1 MSYPFLFE
9 HEQFNRLFP
18 FYMLIDKEM
27 ILVSSGNSIQ
37 KLCGIKN
44 GITFHHLFSIPRP
57 YTPLHN
63 FEGLK
68 NLQDQLVVLET
79 LDSRKNIKLR
89 GQFEYLSNTDQI
101 LFVGTPWFN
110 SMEQVKEGQMVINDF
125 AHHDPL
131 IDLLHVLKAQEITNE
146 DLKNLVS
153 TINQQKNTLKN
164 ISKEFE
170 EIALFPTQSPDPI
183 ICIDFNGE
191 VLRNNPAASRLDF
204 FEYNNSNL
212 RNDIFFKLIADQID
226 PKCNQWEID
235 AISGN
240 KDFSFMCVPMIKE
253 GYINIY
259 GRDITQQKRYRRE
272 LERLSLVASAN
283 DNGVLFTNMSGDIT
297 WANEGFCKMTGYTS
311 EEVIGKAPIQLCQG
325 PLTDPVSVQ
334 SILEA
339 FYKGEGF
346 STQLVFYRKDQ
357 SLFWGRTVS
366 QPIKDKEGN
375 TIEYFGIIEDVT
387 DEIANEEK
395 MKVLSQ
401 IAEDNINAVVIADAE
416 GKITWVNKSFLE
428 MTGYTIEE
436 SIGKKPG
443 HLLQGPE
450 TDQKT
455 VNYLRNQIA
464 KGEPFNAE
472 ILNYSK
478 HGTKYWLRVQGQ
490 PIKNES
496 GKVTGFF
503 ALEEDITRE
512 KETESRF
519 KKALEHIGD
528 NVWEH
533 DYKTGITYFS
543 KSENELL
550 GRDTNDYNINV
561 DLWWNNVDHRD
572 RHLLEQNDKKYK
584 KGLIDS
590 HSLEY
595 RIKHS
600 DGNYKWVLDR
610 GVVIEKN
617 REGIPLRII
626 GTHTDITNI
635 KNTETELSNRVKQ
648 FQSLSENIPGVIYEY
663 EFRMNGTDGIRY
675 ISPAIEPIFG
685 IKVEEFKNYL
695 EYIHPDDR
703 ESIIQKN
710 AHCRKTLEPFYNEAR
725 MVIPG
730 QPIRWH
736 SVHSSFSYQT
746 EEGNSVYTGFMLDI
760 TERKNAEQ
768 KLEEQRKFYE
778 GILNN
783 MPADI
788 AVFNINHEYLYVNPQ
803 AIKDDHIRSWIIG
816 KRDEDY
822 CIYRNKP
829 LSLAADRREQ
839 FKKVLESHKPTEWE
853 EQNIQSNGDLEYMLR
868 RWYPVMDSTGDIQLV
883 IGYGIDITERKKSEE
898 ALRINEEK
906 YRSIIANMNLGLMEM
921 DVNGKIIFANQTL
934 LNMTDLREDEYFG
947 FNPIFWVDENQRPEV
962 LARMANR
969 PKGTSEAYEVR
980 TNIRNKKGWWLVSSA
995 PKYSRNGDFIGSIV
1009 VCLDINS
1016 QKQLEYDLITSRE
1029 QAELLAK
1036 AKEMFLANMSH
1047 EIRTPMNA
1055 ILGMGNQ
1062 LAKTNLNDQQSFFL
1076 NTINSAADNLLVIIN
1091 DILDLSKIEAG
1102 KLSIEKIA
1110 FEPRKI
1116 VLNAL
1121 QVVMY
1126 KAEEKGIRLTN
1137 SFCDSRLSSVL
1148 IGDPYRINQVLL
1160 NLLSN
1165 AIKFTERGFVD
1176 ISCEVL
1182 SDKHDYQTLQ
1192 ATITDTGI
1200 GMEQEFVTKLFDK
1213 FSQEYESISRNYG
1226 GTGLGM
1232 SICKELIHLMGGEIS
1247 VESVKGK
1254 GTKISFRIDL
1264 KKGSTEDLLDPIE
1277 EGIDGNFLQGKKIL
1291 VTDDN
1296 DMNRLVASTILH
1308 NYGAAAIEATNGEDA
1323 VQKVETDHI
1332 DLVLMDI
1339 QMPVLNGYDATKA
1352 IRKNN
1357 SSLPIL
1363 ALTANAIKGE
1373 QEKCLAAGMNDYI
1386 IKPFNEGDFLKKI
1399 AYWVYHPLQ
1408 ISMSGIKQS
1417 MIMQNQVLYN
1427 LSALNEISRGNKEF
1441 VKKMISLFCNQA
1453 PDLVVQIKDAAQAGD
1468 LTKMGAAAHK
1478 LKPSIDNLGIENL
1491 KPTIREIE
1499 KAGKENNFTPELKEN
1514 IKLLENVIS
1523 GVIGQLKNEIEFL
1536 ND

>member
-1 MSYPFLFE
+1 MSYSFLFQ

-18 FYMLIDKEM
+18 FYMLIDREM
-27 ILVSSGNSIQ
+27 FLISSGNSVQ

-44 GITFHHLFSIPRP
+44 GILFHQVFSIPRP
-57 YTPLHN
+57 YTPLSD

-68 NLQDQLVVLET
+68 SLQDQLVVLET
-79 LDSRKNIKLR
+79 LAMNKKIKLR
-89 GQFEYLSNTDQI
+89 GQFEYLGNTDHI
-101 LFVGTPWFN
+101 LFVGTPWFS
-110 SMEQVKEGQMVINDF
+110 SMEEVKEGQMVIHDF

-131 IDLLHVLKAQEITNE
+131 IDLLHVLKAQEITTE

-153 TINQQKNTLKN
+153 TINQQKNTLKS
-164 ISKEFE
+164 ISKEFQ

-183 ICIDFNGE
+183 ICIDFKGE
-191 VLRNNPAASRLDF
+191 VLRNNPAASSLDF
-204 FEYNNSNL
+204 FEYNNSIL
-212 RNDIFFKLIADQID
+212 RNDIFFKQIALQID
-226 PKCNQWEID
+226 PNCNKWEID
-235 AISGN
+235 ARSDN
-240 KDFSFMCVPMIKE
+240 KDFSFMCVPMIRE

-259 GRDITQQKRYRRE
+259 GRDITQQKKYRRE
-272 LERLSLVASAN
+272 LERLSMVASAN
-283 DNGVLFTNMSGDIT
+283 DNGVLFTNLAGNIT
-297 WANEGFCKMTGYTS
+297 WANEGFCKMTGFTS
-311 EEVIGKAPIQLCQG
+311 EEVIGKTPVQLCQG
-325 PLTDPVSVQ
+325 PLTDPASVR
-334 SILEA
+334 SVLDA

-357 SLFWGRTVS
+357 SSFWGRTVT
-366 QPIKDKEGN
+366 QPIKDKDGHIMEF
-375 TIEYFGIIEDVT
+375 FGIIEDVT

-395 MKVLSQ
+395 LKVLSQ
-401 IAEDNINAVVIADAE
+401 IAEDNINAVVIADAA
-416 GKITWVNKSFLE
+416 GKITWVNRSFVE
-428 MTGYTIEE
+428 MTGYTLEE
-436 SIGKKPG
+436 SQGKKPG

-450 TDQKT
+450 TDQNT
-455 VNYLRNQIA
+455 VHYLRNQIA

-478 HGTKYWLRVQGQ
+478 LGTKYWLRLQGQ

-512 KETESRF
+512 KETETRF

-550 GRDTNDYNINV
+550 GRDTNDYNHNV
-561 DLWWNNVDHRD
+561 DLWWNNVDPKD
-572 RHLLEQNDKKYK
+572 RPLLEENDKKYK

-595 RIKHS
+595 RVRHS
-600 DGNYKWVLDR
+600 NGSYRWVLDR

-663 EFRMNGTDGIRY
+663 EFRPDGTDGIRY
-675 ISPAIEPIFG
+675 ISPAIERIFG
-685 IKVEEFKNYL
+685 IRIEEFKNYL
-695 EYIHPDDR
+695 EYIHPEDR

-710 AHCRKTLEPFYNEAR
+710 AHCKKTLEPFYGEAR
-725 MVIPG
+725 LNIPG

-746 EEGNSVYTGFMLDI
+746 TEGNNVFTGFMLDI

-788 AVFNINHEYLYVNPQ
+788 AVFNVHHEYLYVNPK

-822 CIYRNKP
+822 CRYRNKP
-829 LSLAADRREQ
+829 LSLASGRRAH
-839 FKKVLESHKPTEWE
+839 FKMVMESHKPTEWE
-853 EQNIQSNGDLEYMLR
+853 EQNALPNGDFEYMLR
-868 RWYPVMDSTGDIQLV
+868 RWYPVMDANGNIQLV

-898 ALRINEEK
+898 ALRANEEK

-921 DVNGKIIFANQTL
+921 DANGKIIFANQTL
-934 LNMTDLREDEYFG
+934 LNMADLKEDQYVG
-947 FNPIFWVDENQRPEV
+947 FNPIVWIDEDYRPEV
-962 LARMANR
+962 LAKMANR
-969 PKGTSEAYEVR
+969 AKGTSEAYEAR
-980 TNIRNKKGWWLVSSA
+980 TNIHNKKGWWLVSSA
-995 PKYSRNGDFIGSIV
+995 PKYSRNGNFIGSII
-1009 VCLDINS
+1009 VCLDINN
-1016 QKQLEYDLITSRE
+1016 QKQLENELIKSRE
-1029 QAELLAK
+1029 QAVLLAK

-1062 LAKTNLNDQQSFFL
+1062 LAKTKLNDQQSFFL

-1116 VLNAL
+1116 VQNAM
-1121 QVVMY
+1121 QVVMH
-1126 KAEEKGIRLTN
+1126 KAEEKGLKLTN
-1137 SFCDSRLSSVL
+1137 SFFDSRLSPVL

-1165 AIKFTERGFVD
+1165 AIKFTERGSVD
-1176 ISCEVL
+1176 IAIEVIE
-1182 SDKHDYQTLQ
+1182 DEQNFQTLIT
-1192 ATITDTGI
+1192 TITDTGI
-1200 GMEQEFVTKLFDK
+1200 GMEQKFVERLFDK
-1213 FSQEYESISRNYG
+1213 FSQEYESVSRKYG

-1232 SICKELIHLMGGEIS
+1232 SICNELIHLMGGEIS
-1247 VESVKGK
+1247 VDSVKGK
-1254 GTKISFRIDL
+1254 GTKISFSINLR
-1264 KKGSTEDLLDPIE
+1264 KGSPKDVLDPITE
-1277 EGIDGNFLQGKKIL
+1277 AIDGNFLQGKKIL

-1296 DMNRLVASTILH
+1296 DMNRLVASTILL
-1308 NYGAAAIEATNGEDA
+1308 NYGAVLMEANNGEEA
-1323 VQKVETDHI
+1323 VQIVENEPI

-1352 IRKNN
+1352 IRKFN
-1357 SSLPIL
+1357 SGLPIL
-1363 ALTANAIKGE
+1363 ALTANAIRGE
-1373 QEKCLAAGMNDYI
+1373 QDKCLAAGMNDYI
-1386 IKPFNEGDFLKKI
+1386 IKPFKEEDFLKRI
-1399 AYWVYHPLQ
+1399 AYWLNHPLPLAVTEPNKSFL
-1408 ISMSGIKQS
+1408 IPNEI
-1417 MIMQNQVLYN
+1417 LYN
-1427 LSALNEISRGNKEF
+1427 LSALNEISRGNKAF
-1441 VKKMISLFCNQA
+1441 VKKMITLFCNQA
-1453 PDLVVQIKDAAQAGD
+1453 PDLVIQIKDAVQSGD
-1468 LTKMGAAAHK
+1468 WPRMGAVAHK
-1478 LKPSIDNLGIENL
+1478 LKPSIDNLGIEKL
-1491 KPTIREIE
+1491 KLLIREIE
-1499 KAGKENNFTPELKEN
+1499 KAGKDNNFTLNLHDK
-1514 IKLLENVIS
+1514 IKILENVIS
-1523 GVIGQLKNEIEFL
+1523 DVIGQLKNEFEF
-1536 ND
+1536 